1 MDENNNQEQK
11 QENQNIVSQTNNI
24 EKKHVEKPKERKP
37 GLIAKLINTIKQ
49 YQRVLYVAQKPDK
62 QEFMSSLKISLIGI
76 TILGVIGYIIF
87 LIYNLV
93 F

>member
-37 GLIAKLINTIKQ
+37 GLIKL
-49 YQRVLYVAQKPDK
+49 
-62 QEFMSSLKISLIGI
+62 
-76 TILGVIGYIIF
+76 
-87 LIYNLV
+87 
-93 F
+93 